1 LANSTREELVK
12 GADHYCSVELR
23 SRRVLHVAFYER
35 RRRAPVAQK
44 QMVELPFTDAKWH
57 CTMSPMTNLLT
68 VDKAGR
74 VVLPKPVR
82 DELQLSAGD
91 SLELESSEDQIVLR
105 PVRGNGPLRKK
116 RGVWVFRTGQPLSLE
131 RVNETI
137 AEVRRERDRDNLR
150 GHDTSDRGA
159 VHSKRGKTR

>member
-1 LANSTREELVK
+1 
-12 GADHYCSVELR
+12 
-23 SRRVLHVAFYER
+23 
-35 RRRAPVAQK
+35 
-44 QMVELPFTDAKWH
+44 
-57 CTMSPMTNLLT
+57 MTNLLT

-82 DELQLSAGD
+82 DELQLSPGD

-116 RGVWVFRTGQPLSLE
+116 RGVWVFRTGQPLSLA

-150 GHDTSDRGA
+150 GQDVGGHDILDRGG
-159 VHSKRGKTR
+159 VRRKRGKTR